1 MYGNRIMKH
10 VEIILRRGEGKRE
23 NNGGGESKVYYNPYI
38 NVTRYPLPLYL

>member
-23 NNGGGESKVYYNPYI
+23 NNGGGDLRYT
-38 NVTRYPLPLYL
+38 VTLI